1 MNDLADLAKS
11 NQEQAV
17 AAWLGYLDRL
27 RAERLL
33 SALHGQDQN
42 LIDALDHVDA
52 ALQMIGDV
60 VASNR
65 GGVKGM
71 HGFIAEVAEVG
82 IGNARTAIRGEDTSY
97 AWVNN
102 NGPTDLLR
110 AGVQIQQKFVAAG
123 GRLGLGAIAEHL
135 DRYPDFVANG
145 GKYQI
150 PNDHFETIQ
159 KLYAMTAEDAGKL
172 LSRSGDGPS
181 LTDWKRVQTFFSTDS
196 IGLESVEAS
205 HLGYADV
212 QRDAYGVTLEAEK
225 ETLRA
230 TDANLREKT
239 RQENRPTVG
248 QGARATLVAAGVEGG
263 TTFVLSLVDKRRQ
276 GKKLKDL
283 TTDDWTEIAGDT
295 AIGAARGGVRGL
307 SIYSLINL
315 TMTSAAVANMM
326 AAAAFGVAD
335 QANKF
340 RRGEISEVTF
350 IENAELVCL
359 EVGVCALSSAVG
371 QAIIPI
377 PILGAVIGNTVGTI
391 MYNAASSS
399 LSARETALVNS
410 YLDDQRVLDE
420 KLAVEHDALIG
431 KLEASMSGYVT
442 ALDRAFSPDIEV
454 ALLGSI
460 ELAREVGVP
469 SEDILDTDEKV
480 HEYFLD

>member
-1 MNDLADLAKS
+1 MNNLADLAKR

-33 SALHGQDQN
+33 SALRGQDEN

-102 NGPTDLLR
+102 NGPTDLFARRSSDPAEVRRGRRPTR
-110 AGVQIQQKFVAAG
+110 ARRDSRAPRQI
-123 GRLGLGAIAEHL
+123 
-135 DRYPDFVANG
+135 PDFVANG

-212 QRDAYGVTLEAEK
+212 QRDAYGVTFEAEK

-340 RRGEISEVTF
+340 RRG
-350 IENAELVCL
+350 
-359 EVGVCALSSAVG
+359 
-371 QAIIPI
+371 
-377 PILGAVIGNTVGTI
+377 
-391 MYNAASSS
+391 
-399 LSARETALVNS
+399 R
-410 YLDDQRVLDE
+410 
-420 KLAVEHDALIG
+420 
-431 KLEASMSGYVT
+431 
-442 ALDRAFSPDIEV
+442 SP
-454 ALLGSI
+454 
-460 ELAREVGVP
+460 
-469 SEDILDTDEKV
+469 K
-480 HEYFLD
+480 